1 MSWARTRLTL
11 KKRSSLRLFLVMYV
25 FGEVELLADGG
36 DAICICY
43 AISAQIRFLG
53 CNGVHNKFSHNLRKW
68 GILMRL
74 TMQNEELK

>member
-53 CNGVHNKFSHNLRKW
+53 VMGSIINLVTICGSGVS
-68 GILMRL
+68 
-74 TMQNEELK
+74 

>member
-25 FGEVELLADGG
+25 FGEVELLADAG

-53 CNGVHNKFSHNLRKW
+53 VMGSIINLVTICGSGVS
-68 GILMRL
+68 
-74 TMQNEELK
+74 